1 MKLYIVLFLCT
12 QIFYSWAEPPPSSS
26 LQSPPCNSQAI
37 ESIADLALRKINKDR
52 KQGYIF
58 SLLRV
63 ASVYE
68 QQQEPT
74 GNVYYLTI
82 DVLETDCHVLSK
94 KLWKDCENKQQHE
107 TVYGECKAILYVNR
121 PGRIVKLYSYNCTVR
136 PVSSSQ
142 IHQICPDCPAKISV
156 DENTVVE
163 ATDLILQRYNKESNT
178 KNYFSLLSITAA
190 SMQWMV
196 GASYFVEFSIQET
209 SCSKNKPQ
217 ADISKCAPL
226 DCEFKHTGFCKGS
239 VMNTPGGRHVEASCE
254 IYEPEAAAKEKKNH
268 EQEQDQGHAH
278 HHYHEGS
285 HGHPDG
291 HEHKHTHLH
300 EHEHHHH
307 ETPDEALKPMPLL
320 FSQPEQIGHVDYLP
334 AVETTNL
341 PSSADAPVVQKS
353 MKPVPLPS
361 VPDAP
366 TNPVEQVAVTLPIL
380 SDMTD
385 QPNKPSKP
393 LFAVDPVILPFPD
406 KPSESEGCPGQL
418 KYQVPYIMHLL
429 SIPVKRPEAAA
440 DVHV

>member
-1 MKLYIVLFLCT
+1 CESRMKLYIVLFLCT

-254 IYEPEAAAKEKKNH
+254 IYEPENLKKGAAAKEKKNH

-341 PSSADAPVVQKS
+341 PSSADAPVVQK
-353 MKPVPLPS
+353 
-361 VPDAP
+361 
-366 TNPVEQVAVTLPIL
+366 I
-380 SDMTD
+380 
-385 QPNKPSKP
+385 
-393 LFAVDPVILPFPD
+393 ILPFPD

-418 KYQVPYIMHLL
+418 K
-429 SIPVKRPEAAA
+429 
-440 DVHV
+440 